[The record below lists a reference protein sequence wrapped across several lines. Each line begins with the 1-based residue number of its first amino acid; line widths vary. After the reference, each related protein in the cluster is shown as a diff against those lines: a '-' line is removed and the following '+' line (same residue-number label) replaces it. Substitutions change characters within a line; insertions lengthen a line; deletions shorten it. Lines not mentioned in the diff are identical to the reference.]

1 RFRWLVYG
9 YVLWIWLWGCLRKL
23 HLHRSKVSISFLSDG
38 VLQEFVLFFGLDGSF
53 WIVVALMEESH
64 CRIRG
69 KVTDSPLGSR
79 YVRRSYVQGKSREF
93 GIDIGSVLGIFLRLI
108 VRRRNPC
115 RSAVWDLISI
125 ERCFQGMAYYDC
137 PDRILGFVILSA
149 SVEGKFSEADLL
161 GAMIIY
167 LSTLKTES
175 CVSLAVLTK
184 LALNKGKAA
193 MVSIQ
198 RMDSLVTNMPKIWKL
213 EDKVVG
219 ADLGKGTF
227 QFNFQSEED
236 LQGVLQNAPY
246 HFDGWMVVL
255 VRWEP
260 IISSTYPSAINFWV
274 KVSGIPM
281 HLWEEATLEAVGK
294 KVGLIREIDVDS
306 GSFHAT

>member
-1 RFRWLVYG
+1 MVVLVNCFLGFTGWILEVICWYYSVWFVWIIEASVARGKLRFYSDHGWMRFRWLVYG

-23 HLHRSKVSISFLSDG
+23 HLHRSKVSISFFSDG

-79 YVRRSYVQGKSREF
+79 YFRRSYVQGKSREF
-93 GIDIGSVLGIFLRLI
+93 GIDIGSVLGILLRLI

-161 GAMIIY
+161 GAMIVY

-193 MVSIQ
+193 MV
-198 RMDSLVTNMPKIWKL
+198 RT
-213 EDKVVG
+213 
-219 ADLGKGTF
+219 
-227 QFNFQSEED
+227 
-236 LQGVLQNAPY
+236 
-246 HFDGWMVVL
+246 
-255 VRWEP
+255 
-260 IISSTYPSAINFWV
+260 
-274 KVSGIPM
+274 
-281 HLWEEATLEAVGK
+281 
-294 KVGLIREIDVDS
+294 
-306 GSFHAT
+306 